1 MSSELFNII
10 KSRYVAAGFYAE
22 EVENYYIFK
31 NVFSVHY
38 VFCFGDINDANDKFA
53 RAHSLVEKDCL
64 QAKDV
69 ADLHWNIY
77 SIFIFEVDAS
87 DDFLRIKEN
96 IESDLRIS
104 RKYVFTT
111 KEVESLP
118 PLYMDITHETVEE
131 GRAWEDEWE
140 DAVGEDLYQ
149 QIMEAPKSHLE
160 TIVKEFIDDRANK
173 TE

>member
-1 MSSELFNII
+1 MKSEIINII
-10 KSRYVAAGFYAE
+10 KTKYIAAGFRSE
-22 EVENYYIFK
+22 ETENCYVFK
-31 NVFSVHY
+31 NPFSVHY
-38 VFCFGDINDANDKFA
+38 VFFLGDLNDADDKFM
-53 RAHSLVEKDCL
+53 RAHSLVEKGYL

-77 SIFIFEVDAS
+77 SIFIFETDPSVN
-87 DDFLRIKEN
+87 FLKVKEN
-96 IESDLRIS
+96 IENDLRIS

-111 KEVESLP
+111 NEVEYLP

-131 GRAWEDEWE
+131 GRAWEDEWVE
-140 DAVGEDLYQ
+140 AVGENLYQ